1 MAITY
6 NWTITQLDC
15 YPSYAGQADV
25 VFTVHW
31 TYTGTDG
38 TATSSLNGTV
48 NCRYIAGAPFTPYN
62 QLTQD
67 QVIGWVVEALGPSQ
81 IATYQGIIANEIGIQ
96 EGPTPVMPPL
106 PWVK

>member
-6 NWTITQLDC
+6 TWTITQLDC

-25 VFTVHW
+25 VFMVYW
-31 TYTGTDG
+31 TYTGTEG
-38 TATSSLNGTV
+38 SASFALSGSV
-48 NCRYIAGAPFTPYN
+48 NCRYIAGSPFTPYN

-67 QVIGWVVEALGPSQ
+67 QVIGWVTEALGPSQ
-81 IATYQGIIANEIGIQ
+81 ISTYQGIIANQIGLQ
-96 EGPTPVMPPL
+96 LGPTPVTPPL